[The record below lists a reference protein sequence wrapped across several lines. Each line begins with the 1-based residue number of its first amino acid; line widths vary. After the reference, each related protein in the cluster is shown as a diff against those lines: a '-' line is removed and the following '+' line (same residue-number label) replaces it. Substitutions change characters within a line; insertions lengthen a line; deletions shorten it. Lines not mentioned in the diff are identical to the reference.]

1 MIKLIKRI
9 ILLFIILVST
19 FIYVSVKYGGDG
31 LRLIGETVQKGTAD
45 LGETAD
51 LIKES
56 TEGITKTVTETAD
69 AIEKTSA
76 KIKETSSKVSHT
88 VKATSRAINQTTA
101 SLKKTSDQT
110 VASLRQVGE
119 AFNGPG
125 TSSPS
130 SEKTNPKTTQ

>member
-19 FIYVSVKYGGDG
+19 FIYVSVKCGGDG
-31 LRLIGETVQKGTAD
+31 LRLVGETVQKGTAD

-56 TEGITKTVTETAD
+56 TEGITKTATETAD
-69 AIEKTSA
+69 AIEKTSV

-88 VKATSRAINQTTA
+88 VKATSRAINQTTE

-110 VASLRQVGE
+110 VASLRQVGV
-119 AFNGPG
+119 AFSGGSP
-125 TSSPS
+125 SSS
-130 SEKTNPKTTQ
+130 SEKTAPKTIQ